1 MSRSI
6 ASPPRL
12 HPVGSGRRVLWA
24 ATIALLCAGPAFAQ
38 RGGPGGGRGPGGP
51 PDLFENEGF
60 REEVGLSADQIE
72 KLRELREASRE
83 GLDREKIGEMFR
95 NATTDEERQKVR
107 EQMSEQFRAAEE
119 KFQEQSKEVFTDE
132 QRERYQQIQVRQR
145 GVSGAIESDDL
156 AAELKLTDEQ
166 RDAMREIRDAEFAK
180 LRESGD
186 WAKFRDPEFRQQ
198 LEEKMLEKVSDEQ
211 RNAYQQKIGPAPSYD
226 LFNRGDR
233 RGAGGPQTVTGQEFG
248 ALREFDTAVP
258 EGATATIDFGRGR
271 RREMDQTEIEASVET
286 ATAMSDVAE
295 AAGADAVVPAAVAD
309 AIEEPTAAENTMSF
323 NFRYAP
329 WEPVLREFAQF
340 AGLTLDPGPVPPG
353 TFNYFDDGEY
363 TPTEA
368 LDILNGYLLQRGY
381 VLVRR
386 DRFLICANIDEGI
399 PPNLVPDVA
408 LEDLPDRGDNEL
420 VRVVIPLKGSDSKTA
435 VQEIEP
441 FLGPQGTAA
450 SLTAMNSV
458 VVRDIGGNVRRIA
471 ALLGQLGQ
479 EIVFEQVPLK
489 HLDAYDAAM
498 AVRTQLGMESSN
510 SRDRRG
516 GSSNENQEISVAA
529 DERTQTLL
537 ITARPEKILLVKE
550 ILKAVDV
557 SEDAD
562 GNPIAYASSRPV
574 FRSYPL
580 QSADPDDV
588 RDTIVSLFPDAMVNE
603 DDRGRAVHINAAPG
617 QQERIAEIVQQIDGN
632 VRAETQSVV
641 IPLSRLDPLSVTL
654 TLNNMFIAEGE
665 KAPVVEPDPLGRRLL
680 VRATPD
686 QVSEIKGL
694 LLQLGEDGTGARAAG
709 GSLRTI
715 SLGGRDPE
723 RMVPLLQQMWEIR
736 DPTPIRIVTPSAP
749 NAVERRGAPAS
760 RTEKPVP
767 QEEARLDDPFSV
779 LGGPSFSLPQDDPAA
794 PQSGDAAAPASEPA
808 APAPAT
814 PTPAAAESGE
824 SLEDALNAA
833 AGNASADVPPADPNA
848 PVTMTV
854 LDGQLV
860 LYSEDEEKLNELE
873 DLVAR
878 LGSLIPP
885 DDGWNVF
892 YLVNADATATAE
904 TLEQLI
910 PSASVAGV
918 GSDGTMMG
926 TMASG
931 LSSFGGSLMDVA
943 GVSSLGGP
951 TSLKIVPDVRAN
963 ALYVQGPRTGVRQV
977 EQLLTVLDADSRPDN
992 ARERLPRTIPVQYAD
1007 VNEVAEIVR
1016 EVFKEQTSEGMAAQ
1030 MASRSRGGGSSRGG
1044 GDSNPLAM
1052 LMGGMAG
1059 GGDAASVQLS
1069 IGVDTRTSRL
1079 VVSAPES
1086 LFQQVEDLVQDLDLA
1101 AKDAERGVQFMT
1113 LRDADPTS
1121 VTAALSSMMPRV
1133 SGGGGSVVRSPRSTG
1148 GGGST
1153 PSPRSD
1159 DNGGGTDAA
1168 ARALM
1173 FQQMMQ
1179 NRGGGDGGRG
1189 AFGGRGGGDA
1199 GGGRGDA
1206 GGGRGDA
1213 GGGGQTRGG
1222 RGGR

>member
-6 ASPPRL
+6 ALSP
-12 HPVGSGRRVLWA
+12 HPLAGGFGRHVLWA
-24 ATIALLCAGPAFAQ
+24 ATLALVCSAPAFAQ
-38 RGGPGGGRGPGGP
+38 RGPGGGRGPGGP
-51 PDLFENEGF
+51 PQLFENEGF
-60 REEVGLSADQIE
+60 REEVGLTDEQVE
-72 KLRELREASRE
+72 KLRALREETR
-83 GLDREKIGEMFR
+83 GMDREKIGEMFR

-107 EQMSEQFRAAEE
+107 EQIGEQMRAAEQ
-119 KFQEQSKEVFTDE
+119 KFQEQASEVFTDE
-132 QRERYQQIQVRQR
+132 QQERYRQLQIRQR
-145 GVSGAIESDDL
+145 GVSGLIENDDL
-156 AAELKLTDEQ
+156 AGDLNLTDEQ
-166 RDAMREIRDAEFAK
+166 RAAMREIRDAEVAK

-186 WAKFRDPEFRQQ
+186 WGKFRDPEWRQQ
-198 LEEKMLEKVSDEQ
+198 LEEKMLEKVSEEQ
-211 RNAYQQKIGPAPSYD
+211 RNAYQQKIGEEPSYN
-226 LFNRGDR
+226 LFGGGDR
-233 RGAGGPQTVTGQEFG
+233 RGGAGPQRVSGRSVGT
-248 ALREFDTAVP
+248 LREFDTAVP
-258 EGATATIDFGRGR
+258 EGATATIDFGRR
-271 RREMDQTEIEASVET
+271 PAAEP
-286 ATAMSDVAE
+286 AMSDAASATE
-295 AAGADAVVPAAVAD
+295 AADAAASEPDREAGPAAVAEGQVGV
-309 AIEEPTAAENTMSF
+309 EEETMSF

-329 WEPVLREFAQF
+329 WEPVLREFAEF

-353 TFNYFDDGEY
+353 TFNYFDDGQY
-363 TPTEA
+363 TATEA

-420 VRVVIPLKGSDSKTA
+420 VRVVIPLQAGDAKTA

-471 ALLGQLGQ
+471 ALLGELGQ
-479 EIVFEQVPLK
+479 EIVFEQIPLK

-498 AVRTQLGMESSN
+498 AVRTQLGIETNN
-510 SRDRRG
+510 SRDPRRRG
-516 GSSNENQEISVAA
+516 GNNNDDEEISVAA

-537 ITARPEKILLVKE
+537 VTARPEQILLVKE

-574 FRSYPL
+574 FRSYAL

-588 RDTIVSLFPDAMVNE
+588 RDTIVGLFPDAMVNE
-603 DDRGRAVHINAAPG
+603 DDRGRAVHVNAAPG
-617 QQERIAEIVQQIDGN
+617 QQERIAEIIEQIDGN

-654 TLNNMFIAEGE
+654 TLNNMFITEGE
-665 KAPVVEPDPLGRRLL
+665 NAPVVEPDPLGRRLL
-680 VRATPD
+680 VRASPD
-686 QVSEIKGL
+686 QVSEIKQL
-694 LLQLGEDGTGARAAG
+694 LLQLGEDGTGQRAAG
-709 GSLRTI
+709 GTLRTL
-715 SLGGRDPE
+715 SLGGRDPD
-723 RMVPLLQQMWEIR
+723 RMIPLLRQMWEVR
-736 DPTPIRIVTPSAP
+736 DPSPIRIVTPAAP
-749 NAVERRGAPAS
+749 NAVDRRGAPAS
-760 RTEKPVP
+760 RTQEEDEGAP
-767 QEEARLDDPFSV
+767 QTEARLDDPFRV
-779 LGGPSFSLPQDDPAA
+779 LGGPNFSLPQEDPAVPPPA
-794 PQSGDAAAPASEPA
+794 EAPAEPQ
-808 APAPAT
+808 PADSNAS
-814 PTPAAAESGE
+814 AAEPTG
-824 SLEDALNAA
+824 SLEDALEAA
-833 AGNASADVPPADPNA
+833 AGNASDESPTASDPNA

-860 LYSEDEEKLNELE
+860 LYSENEEKLNELE

-878 LGSLIPP
+878 LGALIPP
-885 DDGWNVF
+885 DNGWNVF
-892 YLVNADATATAE
+892 YLVNADATTTAE

-910 PSASVAGV
+910 PSASVAGTS
-918 GSDGTMMG
+918 SDGSMMG

-931 LSSFGGSLMDVA
+931 LSEFGGSLMDVA
-943 GVSSLGGP
+943 GVSSLGGV

-963 ALYVQGPRTGVRQV
+963 ALYVQGPREGVRQV

-1016 EVFKEQTSEGMAAQ
+1016 EVFKEQTADGMAAQ
-1030 MASRSRGGGSSRGG
+1030 MASRSRGGRGG
-1044 GDSNPLAM
+1044 GGGDNPLAM

-1059 GGDAASVQLS
+1059 GPDAAAVQLS

-1086 LFQQVEDLVQDLDLA
+1086 LFQQVEDLVQDLDDA

-1113 LRDADPTS
+1113 LRDANPSS

-1133 SGGGGSVVRSPRSTG
+1133 SSGGGSVVRSPRSTG
-1148 GGGST
+1148 GGS
-1153 PSPRSD
+1153 SSSSSSSSSD
-1159 DNGGGTDAA
+1159 DNARGGDAA

-1173 FQQMMQ
+1173 FQQLMR
-1179 NRGGGDGGRG
+1179 NRGGGGGDGGGRG
-1189 AFGGRGGGDA
+1189 GFGGRGGDDD
-1199 GGGRGDA
+1199 GGGRGG
-1206 GGGRGDA
+1206 GGGRG
-1213 GGGGQTRGG
+1213 RGG